1 MDGDYVGFRIKRRY
15 LPYYLS
21 RTLDL
26 DEFDQDEVTLRVIMG
41 PQDKHLPQQAERHFW
56 NPNIP

>member
-41 PQDKHLPQQAERHFW
+41 PTG
-56 NPNIP
+56 